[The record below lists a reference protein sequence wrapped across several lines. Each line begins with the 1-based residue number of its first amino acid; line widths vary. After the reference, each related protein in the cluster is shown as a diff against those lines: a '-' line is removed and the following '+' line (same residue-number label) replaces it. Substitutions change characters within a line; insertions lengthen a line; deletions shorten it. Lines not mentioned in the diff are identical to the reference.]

1 MPVGG
6 VMRKKIFP
14 FSVTTYNS
22 ETYAKTFFGFL
33 VVLAL
38 ALPAMGQSGRWKN
51 DTASYSA
58 DAGNKSVTGQDQPLY
73 IPLPQDGRRSWTV
86 RIEEV
91 NGRQVAI
98 LESREV
104 ASELPN
110 RAPSPQRT
118 ESSVQPVSP
127 TYREAAVSDYVRPV
141 VHVSAAPGRGSAS
154 PSAPIRNTAYTPAP
168 TYTPTEN
175 EVARV
180 ASRRN
185 EGPANNTS
193 PILAYASS
201 SPSERLY
208 TPPSTGVAPS
218 GSPYEGR
225 RWKVTAV
232 SYGLASWYGGKYQ
245 GRRTANGEVF
255 DMYQYTAAHRT
266 IAFGSKVRVT
276 NLSNN
281 KSVIVRVNDRG
292 PFTNDGRIID
302 LAMQAAQD
310 IDMVKQGVGRVKL
323 ELLEEETGQFIAY
336 TEEAPRPTQN
346 RVAPQYPTI
355 EQTQPERYTV
365 QIAATGDAQR
375 ARMQANQISGGWV
388 HATQVNGNAL
398 YRVNIGRFAK
408 KAEAELAASQIRN
421 NGRDALVKQ
430 IQN

>member
-6 VMRKKIFP
+6 VMRKKFFP

-22 ETYAKTFFGFL
+22 ETCAKTFFGFL
-33 VVLAL
+33 VALVL

-51 DTASYSA
+51 DTASYPA
-58 DAGNKSVTGQDQPLY
+58 DAGNKSVAGQDQPLY

-98 LESREV
+98 LESQEV
-104 ASELPN
+104 APEVLPN
-110 RAPSPQRT
+110 RAPSHQWT
-118 ESSVQPVSP
+118 EPAAQPTP
-127 TYREAAVSDYVRPV
+127 PAYRETAVSDRVRPV
-141 VHVSAAPGRGSAS
+141 IYASAAPGRGIAA
-154 PSAPIRNTAYTPAP
+154 PSAPARHTA
-168 TYTPTEN
+168 YTPTEN
-175 EVARV
+175 ETARV
-180 ASRRN
+180 ATRRK
-185 EGPANNTS
+185 EGPTNNTS
-193 PILAYASS
+193 PILAYESS
-201 SPSERLY
+201 APSDRLY
-208 TPPSTGVAPS
+208 TPPSNGATPS

-292 PFTNDGRIID
+292 PFTNDGRVID

-310 IDMVKQGVGRVKL
+310 IDMIKQGVGRVKL
-323 ELLEEETGQFIAY
+323 ELLEEETGQFVTY
-336 TEEAPRPTQN
+336 TEETRSPAPN
-346 RVAPQYPTI
+346 RQPSQYPTI

-365 QIAATGDAQR
+365 QVAATGDAQR
-375 ARMQANQISGGWV
+375 ARMQANQLSGGWV
-388 HATQVNGNAL
+388 HATQLNGNAL
-398 YRVNIGRFAK
+398 YRVNIGRFTT
-408 KAEAELAASQIRN
+408 KADAEFAANQIRN